1 MAAFVSRLSLL
12 SWYRKVAFCAVGY
25 VKVSVTLESFVGN
38 LVYLRTLRCIE
49 ADFGV
54 KRFQAY
60 SRRNFIMFDW
70 LGQQFGS
77 YQLVDF
83 LGQGGFA
90 DVYLGEHVYYG
101 TQAAIK
107 VPRSGSQDE
116 RERFVKEIRTLSGL
130 HHPHI
135 VRVLEYAA
143 EGDIPFLAMNY
154 ARRGSL
160 RQIYRKGTLFS
171 LETIVSYVMQIA
183 DGLQYIH
190 DRRLVHCDVKLGN
203 ILLGPHG
210 TVWLSDFGI
219 AVNIPRLSLLGKS
232 RGGAGTVNY
241 ISPEQL
247 QGFSCPASDQY
258 ALGVVVYELLTGD
271 TPFHGND
278 REIAEQHLYAAP
290 PRLHSR
296 FLEITPAV
304 EQVVRRALAK
314 DPQVRF
320 DSVWD
325 FAMALEQASKMPA
338 VEIRRRS
345 SVVDPPAAVISW
357 RHAAIEEPEVVIPRR
372 RVARDPSPLLLHM
385 RSAVALSVTDPSG
398 RRVAV

>member
-1 MAAFVSRLSLL
+1 
-12 SWYRKVAFCAVGY
+12 
-25 VKVSVTLESFVGN
+25 
-38 LVYLRTLRCIE
+38 
-49 ADFGV
+49 
-54 KRFQAY
+54 
-60 SRRNFIMFDW
+60 MFDW

-77 YQLVDF
+77 YVLVDF

-107 VPRSGSQDE
+107 VPRSWSQDK
-116 RERFVKEIRTLSGL
+116 RERFVKEVRTLAGL

-135 VRVLEYAA
+135 VQVLEYAV

-160 RQIYRKGTLFS
+160 RQIYRKGMLFS

-190 DRRLVHCDVKLGN
+190 DRRLVHCDVKSGN
-203 ILLGPHG
+203 ILLGPHS

-232 RGGAGTVNY
+232 HGGAGTVDY

-247 QGFSCPASDQY
+247 QGFPCPASDQY

-278 REIAEQHLYAAP
+278 REIAEQHLHAAP

-304 EQVVRRALAK
+304 EHVVRQALAK

-325 FAMALEQASKMPA
+325 FAVALEQASKVPA

-345 SVVDPPAAVISW
+345 SVVDLPALAISQQ
-357 RHAAIEEPEVVIPRR
+357 RVAIEEPEVVIPRR
-372 RVARDPSPLLLHM
+372 RAARDPSPLLLHM
-385 RSAVALSVTDPSG
+385 RSAIALPVTDPSG
-398 RRVAV
+398 QRVAV